1 MDLYSKI
8 VFTVIAL
15 ALSAIALQNA
25 GLSVHAQGAGLQNV
39 RICGYVD
46 DNERFGANC
55 AAVEKGG
62 QLVVKLVKDYD

>member
-25 GLSVHAQGAGLQNV
+25 GVPVLAQGAGPQLV
-39 RICGYVD
+39 RICGFVG
-46 DNERFGANC
+46 DNERFGGHC
-55 AAVEKGG
+55 AAVDKGG
-62 QLVVKLVKDYD
+62 VLTVRLAKDYE